1 MMPRLRM
8 GVLFALAGVLLAVP
22 LVLPFFWTIGE
33 QAAEVLRGVALAL
46 NAVVWVAAAIDLI
59 ISPSL
64 SRIEVERE
72 AADVMSIATR
82 NPVKVWFTNRNRLPV
97 SLEFHDEPPSP
108 SAWPGLPFHI
118 TLPPQRMRYRV
129 YHVEPHHRG
138 RNGFG
143 RVFLRCRSRL
153 GFWTLAEDRLMP
165 RPVRIYP
172 DIKAVHGIE
181 LLARRNRLAE
191 TGLKMSRLRGRGNEF
206 DRLREY
212 RREDEYRDIDWKAT
226 ARHQTLI
233 SREYVVERNQ
243 NILFVLDC
251 GRSMCNELGG
261 VTHLDRGLNAA
272 IALSYVALRQGDN
285 VGFLAF
291 SSRVERWVRP
301 MRGAGS
307 IQTLIR
313 HTYDLEP
320 RYEVS
325 DYSLMVEQLRRRF
338 RKRSLVIVAT
348 YALDEL
354 HLKNIG
360 RALRELKQPHLVLG
374 AFLRNVPLNSRI
386 ESVPETDVQ
395 AFQVAAAAEMVAAQT
410 LQVMELE
417 RSGLLMVDA
426 LPEHLSADL
435 ISRYLDV
442 KARHLL

>member
-8 GVLFALAGVLLAVP
+8 GVLFALAGVLLAIP
-22 LVLPFFWTIGE
+22 LVFPFFVTIGE
-33 QAAEVLRGVALAL
+33 STAEALRAIALFL
-46 NAVVWVAAAIDLI
+46 NAAVWIAAAIDLI

-64 SRIEVERE
+64 SRIEIERE
-72 AADVMSIATR
+72 ASDVMSIAAR

-97 SLEFHDEPPSP
+97 HLEFHDEPPAP
-108 SAWPGLPFHI
+108 CTWAGLPFLIH
-118 TLPPQRMRYRV
+118 LPPQRMRYRV
-129 YHVEPHHRG
+129 YHIEP
-138 RNGFG
+138 
-143 RVFLRCRSRL
+143 
-153 GFWTLAEDRLMP
+153 TEDRKLP
-165 RPVRIYP
+165 RDVRIYP

-226 ARHQTLI
+226 ARHQELI

-325 DYSLMVEQLRRRF
+325 DYSLMVEELRRRF

-354 HLKNIG
+354 HLKTIG

-426 LPEHLSADL
+426 LPENLSADL